1 MSNAVDLNTR
11 VLYAGTW
18 GNVSFENF
26 VLNLA
31 NGDAIAST
39 HDVAKLPAGILP
51 IELILNTTDV
61 AAAASSTLDVGLK
74 SVSGSNQDDL
84 THFFAVRSITSAQR
98 TASTGTNARF
108 TLAQQ
113 MYLRCTVRGAAQT
126 DASVHNLLLT
136 YRFVGNL

>member
-61 AAAASSTLDVGLK
+61 AAAAS
-74 SVSGSNQDDL
+74 
-84 THFFAVRSITSAQR
+84 
-98 TASTGTNARF
+98 RF
-108 TLAQQ
+108 GIGVV
-113 MYLRCTVRGAAQT
+113 C
-126 DASVHNLLLT
+126 
-136 YRFVGNL
+136 